1 MVEKIKYS
9 VVAYQDTLEEEFKE
23 PSTWFVVGAT
33 GDRYY
38 FHYRT
43 RDKAQTACNELMGLG
58 KYKIRTDK
66 TVKPKGNVTAS
77 GFVNSKSRAGMR
89 KT

>member
-9 VVAYQDTLEEEFKE
+9 VVTYQDTLEEDFKD

-43 RDKAQTACNELMGLG
+43 RDSAQKACDELMGIG

-66 TVKPKGNVTAS
+66 TVKPKGATTAN
-77 GFVNSKSRAGMR
+77 GYINSKSRAGMR
-89 KT
+89 KS